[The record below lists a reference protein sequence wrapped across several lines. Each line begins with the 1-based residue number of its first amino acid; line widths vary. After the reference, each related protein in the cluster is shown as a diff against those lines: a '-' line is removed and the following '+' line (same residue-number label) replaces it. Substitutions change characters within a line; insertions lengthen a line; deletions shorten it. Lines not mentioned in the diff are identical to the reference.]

1 MATKIEHVG
10 LETAHFTNF
19 VKFVPGIET
28 MCDTTVR
35 QLLSLGLMQV
45 STAFEHAIANV
56 AGLRVTSTDAADLSD
71 GSDAKLS
78 TVRTSSGGKQY
89 SAPVTNV
96 KGKTGDLR
104 VQVYERKQGR
114 FFYFVIPNSAYC
126 DLPAKSNIELPF
138 ELDGTP
144 RRIPRREVNENWWNY
159 EVDSFEEMCTRKAR
173 YINSQVSIKTRARD
187 RAELG

>member
-10 LETAHFTNF
+10 LETAHFNNF
-19 VKFVPGIET
+19 VKFVPGIES

-45 STAFEHAIANV
+45 TTAFEHAIANV
-56 AGLRVTSTDAADLSD
+56 AGLRVTSTDCADLSD

-78 TVRTSSGGKQY
+78 TARTRVNGRAY

-104 VQVYERKQGR
+104 VQVYERKQNR
-114 FFYFVIPNSAYC
+114 FFYFVIPNSAYR
-126 DLPAKSNIELPF
+126 DLPVKSNIELPF

-144 RRIPRREVNENWWNY
+144 RRIPCRE
-159 EVDSFEEMCTRKAR
+159 CT
-173 YINSQVSIKTRARD
+173 
-187 RAELG
+187 L

>member
-10 LETAHFTNF
+10 LETAHFNNF
-19 VKFVPGIET
+19 VKFIPGIEC
-28 MCDTTVR
+28 MDEGTVR
-35 QLLSLGLMQV
+35 QLLALGLMQV

-56 AGLRVTSTDAADLSD
+56 AGARVTSTDAADLSD

-78 TVRTSSGGKQY
+78 TVRTYCKGKSY
-89 SAPVTNV
+89 SAPVSNV

-114 FFYFVIPNSAYC
+114 FFYFVVPNSAYRG
-126 DLPAKSNIELPF
+126 LPVKSNIEIPF
-138 ELDGTP
+138 DLDGTP

-159 EVDSFEEMCTRKAR
+159 EVDTFEEMCTRKAR
-173 YINSQVSIKTRARD
+173 YLNAAVTAKTQARD
-187 RAELG
+187 RAERG